1 MDKDKKLIF
10 EALENPEVLER
21 SVSRRGALGLSGKFG
36 AGVALATMPVM
47 LAALTRRAFAQGALP
62 NEIVNPLNFALVL
75 EYLESDFYT
84 MGLESDGLIP
94 DEDRAIFEQ
103 LSKHETAHV
112 AFLSSVLGSAAAIR
126 PQWDFTAKGAFDP
139 FNDYPTFTLLSQGF
153 EDAGVRAY
161 KGQAGNVASNDDI
174 LTAALRIHSV
184 EARHASEVRRLRGEK
199 GWVTLVQP
207 NTPAALAA
215 VYAGEE
221 NTTHLGIDVSGYQGA
236 DAAAEAFDE
245 PLGLEEVLAIAGLF
259 GTGT

>member
-47 LAALTRRAFAQGALP
+47 LAALTRRAFAQGTLP

-153 EDAGVRAY
+153 EDAG
-161 KGQAGNVASNDDI
+161 AGLAG
-174 LTAALRIHSV
+174 TAACTWPLS
-184 EARHASEVRRLRGEK
+184 ESSASAARATAHRLR
-199 GWVTLVQP
+199 
-207 NTPAALAA
+207 TPDTRPILPGACSLRATTQAACAPRSRRPCRA
-215 VYAGEE
+215 
-221 NTTHLGIDVSGYQGA
+221 S
-236 DAAAEAFDE
+236 
-245 PLGLEEVLAIAGLF
+245 
-259 GTGT
+259 